1 MLPPPTAPRLSQEI
15 GTPVYSNPEFG
26 DYPVVGVT
34 WDMASNY
41 CKWDQGSL
49 PTEAQWEKAA
59 RGSNAGVYPWGND
72 NVACDLLNYVGCLG
86 HTSGVSDYPTG
97 RSPYGLF
104 DMAGNV
110 FQWVNDFYDDHAY
123 DNMPAQN
130 PTGPASG
137 DMHVVRGSSFETE
150 AAQLMSGIR
159 HPAASAYHSRDLGF
173 RCVVNQQPK
182 AIAPYCQT
190 SSYIPTGSTAATGTC
205 QVPDASVR
213 GNYCAGKSGFTTVQ
227 ISQDAT
233 FQVNTQGYNCT
244 DSVVNGQRILTC
256 TGPDKSS
263 GAVTVCNAACSGA
276 PTQTGASVSCDPG
289 YTLDSSTG
297 ACIYSPVSA
306 QPGIAGCPVGYN
318 LARPR
323 RSEGLRP
330 RPQSKWTMPR
340 RHLLRRSIRRLR
352 LSSAS
357 PDAPY
362 GIDNS
367 ALASQAFQGCAAGYN
382 YDSKYQCCQASA
394 GGAYPGCPV
403 GSKFD
408 TAQKTCVP
416 TQVRLSG
423 PGCVT
428 VSLNVAKCSQPVD
441 ICSKITQEPVCL
453 RNFYAC
459 SWSEKD
465 QRCSMKKPILKR
477 LAPVTSRAPIFLG
490 TSVALTEVAASR
502 SQHCGVQPC
511 PLIVEERLTS
521 RPTSALSYVVT
532 ASSRSL
538 HLMPPSRRSL
548 SPSLCLARRPAP
560 SSAQMPPSR
569 APHTICSPIGRPPL
583 LNPHGTEMA
592 GRPVRLKGAVKRVSR
607 LACSSASVPS
617 ISGAVIGVDGSSS
630 ASYCLK
636 NSLIRCFISVWVRR
650 ASA

>member
-1 MLPPPTAPRLSQEI
+1 MNRLTWLFLTGAMILASCAPASNPTPTASQPTAVPPSLTTAPVLTEAPTLIPVALAGPQAGTTMAWTDGSLLAYVPAGDFIMGMGVGNAPQKTITLDPYWIGTTDVTNKMYAQCVATANCAAPSQEI
-15 GTPVYSNPEFG
+15 GTPVYSNPEYG

-34 WDMASNY
+34 WDMAANY

-86 HTSGVSDYPTG
+86 HTSAVSDYPTG

-137 DMHVVRGSSFETE
+137 NMHVVRGSSFETE

-159 HPAASAYHSRDLGF
+159 HPAAAAYHSRDLGF

-190 SSYIPTGSTAATGTC
+190 SSYIPSGSPAATGTC

-233 FQVNTQGYNCT
+233 FQVNTQGYNCI

-256 TGPDKSS
+256 SGPDKSS
-263 GAVTVCNAACSGA
+263 GDVTVCNASCSGA
-276 PTQTGASVSCDPG
+276 PTQTGASASCDPG

-297 ACIYSPVSA
+297 ACVYSPVSA
-306 QPGIAGCPVGYN
+306 QPGIAGCPAGYN
-318 LARPR
+318 LLDRGGQKVCAL
-323 RSEGLRP
+323 GLNQNGQCP
-330 RPQSKWTMPR
+330 AGTYFDGQYGACVSP
-340 RHLLRRSIRRLR
+340 
-352 LSSAS
+352 SAA

-367 ALASQAFQGCAAGYN
+367 SLASQAFQGCAAGYN

-394 GGAYPGCPV
+394 AGAYPGCPV

-465 QRCSMKKPILKR
+465 QRCSMKK
-477 LAPVTSRAPIFLG
+477 A
-490 TSVALTEVAASR
+490 
-502 SQHCGVQPC
+502 
-511 PLIVEERLTS
+511 
-521 RPTSALSYVVT
+521 
-532 ASSRSL
+532 
-538 HLMPPSRRSL
+538 
-548 SPSLCLARRPAP
+548 
-560 SSAQMPPSR
+560 
-569 APHTICSPIGRPPL
+569 
-583 LNPHGTEMA
+583 NP
-592 GRPVRLKGAVKRVSR
+592 
-607 LACSSASVPS
+607 
-617 ISGAVIGVDGSSS
+617 
-630 ASYCLK
+630 
-636 NSLIRCFISVWVRR
+636 
-650 ASA
+650 